1 VRSIFGKILLWT
13 FGTLVLSL
21 VAFVA
26 ISLLIARH
34 TVERGDNIF
43 RRLAAMQ
50 MAEAQ
55 YAYESGGPERLS
67 AYLAHLRRYFPH
79 ADHILTDAAGR
90 DLATGQDRSA
100 LATHTSVNWS
110 TQLSG
115 DGRMVVGMES
125 SDHRYKF
132 LALVRPP
139 IGLLSFT
146 PYYLLI
152 LLAVG
157 GLSYL
162 LAVNLASPLRVLA
175 TKVDQFGG
183 GDLSVRMQ
191 PRRNDE
197 IGDLGRA
204 FDQMA
209 DRIQTL
215 LAAERRLL
223 QDISHELRSPLAR
236 LSFATELV
244 RTAEDRDAAVARI
257 RKEVT
262 RLTSLVSSLLE
273 VTRAEGD
280 PSVRSAQPVSLDA
293 LLAEV
298 VEDCRIEADARHC
311 RVRLRAPDPVDA
323 RGDAELLRR
332 AFENVLRNAIR
343 HAPEET
349 EIEVN
354 LERQPTLSVI
364 SVRDRG
370 PGVPANLLPAIF
382 QPFFRVEAARDNV
395 TGGVGLGLAIA
406 HRAIYLHNGRI
417 WAENADPGLVVR
429 IELPSGPGFTR
440 KPAELASD
448 PGSPQSA
455 TLRSADTPDA

>member
-1 VRSIFGKILLWT
+1 MRSIFAKILLWT

-21 VAFVA
+21 VAFVV
-26 ISLLIARH
+26 ISILIARN
-34 TVERGDNIF
+34 TVDRSDNIF
-43 RRLAAMQ
+43 RRLAGME
-50 MAEAQ
+50 MTEAI
-55 YAYESGGPERLS
+55 YAYESGGSERLGG
-67 AYLAHLRRYFPH
+67 YLGHLRKFFPN

-100 LATHTSVNWS
+100 LAASTTDTSWRPHFSVD
-110 TQLSG
+110 
-115 DGRMVVGMES
+115 DGRMVIGMES
-125 SDHRYKF
+125 ANHRYKF

-139 IGLLSFT
+139 IALLNFT

-152 LLAVG
+152 LVAVG

-162 LAVNLASPLRVLA
+162 LAVNMASPLRVLA
-175 TKVDQFGG
+175 QKVEQFGK

-197 IGDLGRA
+197 IGNLGRA
-204 FDQMA
+204 FDEMA

-215 LAAERRLL
+215 LTAERRLL

-280 PSVRSAQPVSLDA
+280 PSVRSTQPVRLDA
-293 LLAEV
+293 LLTEV
-298 VEDCRIEADARHC
+298 VDDCRIEADARRCH
-311 RVRLRAPDPVDA
+311 VELHFAAPA
-323 RGDAELLRR
+323 STRGDAELLRR
-332 AFENVLRNAIR
+332 AIENVLRNAIR
-343 HAPEET
+343 HSPEDAAIAVGLARKDLT
-349 EIEVN
+349 A
-354 LERQPTLSVI
+354 VI
-364 SVRDRG
+364 SIEDHG
-370 PGVPANLLPAIF
+370 PGVPPELLKSIF
-382 QPFFRVEAARDNV
+382 QPFVRVQEARDNV

-406 HRAIYLHNGRI
+406 HRAITLHGGRI
-417 WAENADPGLVVR
+417 WAQNANPGLKVS
-429 IELPSGPGFTR
+429 IELPCEDPVR
-440 KPAELASD
+440 PVPAESRE
-448 PGSPQSA
+448 SVK
-455 TLRSADTPDA
+455 

>member
-1 VRSIFGKILLWT
+1 MG
-13 FGTLVLSL
+13 
-21 VAFVA
+21 
-26 ISLLIARH
+26 
-34 TVERGDNIF
+34 
-43 RRLAAMQ
+43 
-50 MAEAQ
+50 
-55 YAYESGGPERLS
+55 
-67 AYLAHLRRYFPH
+67 HLRRFFPH
-79 ADHILTDAAGR
+79 ADHIMTDAAGR
-90 DLATGQDRSA
+90 DLVTGEDRSNLVA
-100 LATHTSVNWS
+100 HTSETWS
-110 TQLSG
+110 TQFAG
-115 DGRMVVGMES
+115 DGRMIVGMES
-125 SDHRYKF
+125 HDRRYKF
-132 LALVRPP
+132 VALIRPP
-139 IGLLSFT
+139 LGLLSFT

-162 LAVNLASPLRVLA
+162 LAVNMASPLRVLA
-175 TKVDQFGG
+175 VKVEQFGS

-191 PRRNDE
+191 PKRNDE
-197 IGDLGRA
+197 IGELGRA

-280 PSVRSAQPVSLDA
+280 PSARSAQPVSLDA
-293 LLAEV
+293 LLGEV

-311 RVRLRAPDPVDA
+311 RVRLHASESTQA
-323 RGDAELLRR
+323 RGDPELLRR

-343 HAPEET
+343 HAPQET
-349 EIEVN
+349 EIEVS
-354 LERQPTLSVI
+354 LDRQSSLALI

-370 PGVPANLLPAIF
+370 PGVPPELLPAIF
-382 QPFFRVEAARDNV
+382 QPFFRVEESRD
-395 TGGVGLGLAIA
+395 TSSGGVGLGLAIA
-406 HRAIYLHNGRI
+406 QRAIYLHSGRI
-417 WAENADPGLVVR
+417 WAENAEPGLVVH
-429 IELPSGPGFTR
+429 IELPSGTVLTR
-440 KPAELASD
+440 NGNSLAAETES
-448 PGSPQSA
+448 QRSA
-455 TLRSADTPDA
+455 PLRSADTPDA